1 MLCRDALVSLLGDEN
16 VRRSGKHLGDF
27 SKGGSAVLPQKEMQE
42 ILRDPKVQVAIQAM
56 QRARDLQPLRPV
68 LDDLPV
74 CAKFCKLLASGL
86 LVQGK

>member
-1 MLCRDALVSLLGDEN
+1 
-16 VRRSGKHLGDF
+16 
-27 SKGGSAVLPQKEMQE
+27 MQE